1 MNLNLLIYSTNNL
14 PEINDGTYV
23 LNLDEYEL
31 AGTHWIA
38 LYKNGDNIIYFDSFG
53 VEYFPK
59 EIKNFIDNKNII
71 TNIDRIQA
79 YQSIMCRYFCI
90 GFVDFMLKGKCLLEY
105 ANLLSPK
112 QYQKKDV
119 ILKYFQWNLSE
130 LKGRKT
136 ILLFAI
142 NIENFKRLN
151 IYLKKISVLFLH

>member
-1 MNLNLLIYSTNNL
+1 M
-14 PEINDGTYV
+14 YV
-23 LNLDEYEL
+23 PNLDEYES

-38 LYKNGDNIIYFDSFG
+38 LYYIIYFDSFG

-79 YQSIMCRYFCI
+79 YESIMCRYFCI
-90 GFVDFMLKGKCLLEY
+90 EFVDFMLKGKCLLEY

-112 QYQKKDV
+112 QYQKNDT
-119 ILKYFQWNLSE
+119 LKYFQWNLSE
-130 LKGRKT
+130 LKGWKP

-142 NIENFKRLN
+142 NIENFKQLN
-151 IYLKKISVLFLH
+151 IYFKKISVLYLH

>member
-1 MNLNLLIYSTNNL
+1 
-14 PEINDGTYV
+14 
-23 LNLDEYEL
+23 
-31 AGTHWIA
+31 
-38 LYKNGDNIIYFDSFG
+38 
-53 VEYFPK
+53 
-59 EIKNFIDNKNII
+59 
-71 TNIDRIQA
+71 
-79 YQSIMCRYFCI
+79 MCRYFCI